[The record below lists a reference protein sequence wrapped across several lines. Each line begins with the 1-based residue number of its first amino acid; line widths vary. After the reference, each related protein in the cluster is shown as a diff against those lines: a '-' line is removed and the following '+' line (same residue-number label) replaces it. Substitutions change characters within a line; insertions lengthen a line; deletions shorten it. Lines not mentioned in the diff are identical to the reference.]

1 MSTLTL
7 LAAAAPKDAA
17 GSSAAASATAVAVAV
32 FALVLGL
39 VQWKRKKTPKV
50 VGWLMLIAGAGIAG
64 AAGWAGDFL
73 RKAGE
78 LAGTAISAG
87 TASTFG
93 VAIPGAI
100 VAGVGQSKLD
110 ESLPALPQGV
120 RDRLAESLGGV
131 ESLIEVPQAMTHQSV
146 EGSDAAVPADLVRLS
161 CGIEEPA
168 DLVADLRAAIESA

>member
-7 LAAAAPKDAA
+7 LAAAAPKDDA

-39 VQWKRKKTPKV
+39 VQWKRNKTPKI

-78 LAGTAISAG
+78 LAGTGLSAG
-87 TASTFG
+87 TAKTFG

-100 VAGVGQSKLD
+100 VAGVALWLAHDLLPSKKAKASKL
-110 ESLPALPQGV
+110 LPWLALAFPTL
-120 RDRLAESLGGV
+120 LAIVGGV
-131 ESLIEVPQAMTHQSV
+131 WAGM
-146 EGSDAAVPADLVRLS
+146 GSDAVNVVGEAAAD
-161 CGIEEPA
+161 
-168 DLVADLRAAIESA
+168 VASAFVTAW

>member
-7 LAAAAPKDAA
+7 LAAAAPKDT

-39 VQWKRKKTPKV
+39 VQWKRKKTPKI

-78 LAGTAISAG
+78 LAGTAMSAG

-93 VAIPGAI
+93 VAIPGAL
-100 VAGVGQSKLD
+100 VAGVALWLAHDLWPSKKAKASKL
-110 ESLPALPQGV
+110 LPWLALAFPTL
-120 RDRLAESLGGV
+120 LAIVGGV
-131 ESLIEVPQAMTHQSV
+131 WAGM
-146 EGSDAAVPADLVRLS
+146 GSDAVNVVGEAAAD
-161 CGIEEPA
+161 
-168 DLVADLRAAIESA
+168 VASAFVTAW

>member
-7 LAAAAPKDAA
+7 LAAPAADV
-17 GSSAAASATAVAVAV
+17 GSSAGASATAVAAAV

-39 VQWKRKKTPKV
+39 VQWKRKKTPKI

-78 LAGTAISAG
+78 LAGTGMSAG
-87 TASTFG
+87 TAKTFG

-100 VAGVGQSKLD
+100 VAGVALWLAHDLWPSKKAKASKL
-110 ESLPALPQGV
+110 LPWLALAFPTL
-120 RDRLAESLGGV
+120 LAIVGGV
-131 ESLIEVPQAMTHQSV
+131 WAGM
-146 EGSDAAVPADLVRLS
+146 GSDAVNAVGEAAAD
-161 CGIEEPA
+161 
-168 DLVADLRAAIESA
+168 VASAFVTAW